1 MSKEGE
7 REVRA
12 NMGLAPGGELREGA
26 GLGEDAMLT
35 VMNRMRED
43 EATRKKRD
51 RKNPSGRKRGGQ
63 PGNQN
68 GAGRQGLYSRNV
80 EGFEKRFKHYSRALG
95 KIDSQDEVALTR
107 AMMINLLS
115 GKDPMGCG
123 EIEDEEVLNSYARDV
138 LMLNLKAQEL
148 FLKQQAKAQE
158 MEEKKGAKAGIEIKM
173 SAEMEQAM
181 SGMKAAQ
188 RAAAEEEQ
196 QAPPGAEVQ
205 QTDVRPDA

>member
-7 REVRA
+7 REVRR
-12 NMGLAPGGELREGA
+12 NMGLANKGELREGA

-68 GAGRQGLYSRNV
+68 GAGKQGLYSRNV
-80 EGFEKRFKHYSRALG
+80 EGFDKRFKGYTRALG
-95 KIDSQDEVALTR
+95 KMDAQDEVALSR
-107 AMMINLLS
+107 AMMINLLN

-123 EIEDEEVLNSYARDV
+123 EIMDDEVLNSYARDV
-138 LMLNLKAQEL
+138 LMLNLKAQEM
-148 FLKQQAKAQE
+148 KAKNGE
-158 MEEKKGAKAGIEIKM
+158 KAGIEIRM
-173 SAEMEQAM
+173 SVEMENAM
-181 SGMKAAQ
+181 NGMKAAQ
-188 RAAAEEEQ
+188 RAAAEAEQ
-196 QAPPGAEVQ
+196 QAPPGDDVPH
-205 QTDVRPDA
+205 TDVRPDA

>member
-7 REVRA
+7 REVRR
-12 NMGLAPGGELREGA
+12 NMGLANKGELREGA

-68 GAGRQGLYSRNV
+68 GAGKQGLYSRNV
-80 EGFEKRFKHYSRALG
+80 ESFDKRFKGYTRALG
-95 KIDSQDEVALTR
+95 KMDSQDEVALTR
-107 AMMINLLS
+107 AMMINLLN

-123 EIEDEEVLNSYARDV
+123 EIMDDEVLNSYARDV

-148 FLKQQAKAQE
+148 FLKQQSKAQE
-158 MEEKKGAKAGIEIKM
+158 MKEKNGAKAGIEIRM
-173 SAEMEQAM
+173 SAEMENAM
-181 SGMKAAQ
+181 NGMKAAQ
-188 RAAAEEEQ
+188 RAAAEAEQ
-196 QAPPGAEVQ
+196 QAPTGDEVPH
-205 QTDVRPDA
+205 TDVRPDA

>member
-1 MSKEGE
+1 M
-7 REVRA
+7 
-12 NMGLAPGGELREGA
+12 
-26 GLGEDAMLT
+26 
-35 VMNRMRED
+35 
-43 EATRKKRD
+43 
-51 RKNPSGRKRGGQ
+51 
-63 PGNQN
+63 
-68 GAGRQGLYSRNV
+68 
-80 EGFEKRFKHYSRALG
+80 
-95 KIDSQDEVALTR
+95 
-107 AMMINLLS
+107 
-115 GKDPMGCG
+115 
-123 EIEDEEVLNSYARDV
+123 LNSYARDV

-196 QAPPGAEVQ
+196 QAPPGTEVQ